1 MASVCKFCV
10 CELARSLERSPTG
23 WHCVCELP
31 PLPPIPA
38 LTRQTNQVPDLEP
51 DFDEHKGC
59 EDEPCAYCLPAWK
72 DELERLKTLDYSP
85 FIAFRIREHEKR
97 VLAGALR
104 AAREHERCE
113 EEPCADCLQVC
124 KNELARL
131 KSLPAPM
138 SPFTAFS
145 IGYYESRV
153 ILGEMRACELFALP
167 ERQTNEH
174 PLNYAPLPLRTG
186 TGPAPLHT
194 KEERDAIKER
204 FNKSDKR

>member
-1 MASVCKFCV
+1 MASICEFCV
-10 CELARSLERSPTG
+10 CEP
-23 WHCVCELP
+23 CVCELP

-38 LTRQTNQVPDLEP
+38 LTRQINQVPDLEP
-51 DFDEHKGC
+51 DFDEHKDC

-72 DELERLKTLDYSP
+72 DELERLKTLEYSP
-85 FIAFRIREHEKR
+85 FIAFRIRHHEKR
-97 VLAGALR
+97 ILAGALR

-113 EEPCADCLQVC
+113 DEPCADCLQVC
-124 KNELARL
+124 KDELARL

-153 ILGEMRACELFALP
+153 QAGENRAVHELFALP
-167 ERQTNEH
+167 QRQTNDHE
-174 PLNYAPLPLRTG
+174 LNYAPLPLRTG
-186 TGPAPLHT
+186 PQPAPLRT

-204 FNKSDKR
+204 FNKSDNR

>member
-1 MASVCKFCV
+1 MASICEFCV
-10 CELARSLERSPTG
+10 CEP
-23 WHCVCELP
+23 CICELP

-38 LTRQTNQVPDLEP
+38 LTRQTNQVPYLEP
-51 DFDEHKGC
+51 DLDEHKGC

-72 DELERLKTLDYSP
+72 DELERLKSLDYSP
-85 FIAFRIREHEKR
+85 FIAIRIREHEKR

-104 AAREHERCE
+104 AVREHEVCE
-113 EEPCADCLQVC
+113 NEPCTDCLQVC

-131 KSLPAPM
+131 KSLPVPM

-145 IGYYESRV
+145 LGYYERRV
-153 ILGEMRACELFALP
+153 LAGERRAVQELFALP
-167 ERQTNEH
+167 ERQTNDH

-186 TGPAPLHT
+186 PGPAPLHT

-204 FNKSDKR
+204 FNKCDKR

>member
-1 MASVCKFCV
+1 MASICEFCV
-10 CELARSLERSPTG
+10 CDK
-23 WHCVCELP
+23 CELP
-31 PLPPIPA
+31 PLPIPA
-38 LTRQTNQVPDLEP
+38 LTRQTNQVPELEP
-51 DFDEHKGC
+51 DLDEHKGC

-113 EEPCADCLQVC
+113 DEPCADCLQVC

-131 KSLPAPM
+131 KSLPVPM

-145 IGYYESRV
+145 IGYYERRV
-153 ILGEMRACELFALP
+153 ISGEMRACELFALP

-186 TGPAPLHT
+186 PGPAPLHT

-204 FNKSDKR
+204 FKSDKR